1 MLSAL
6 AVLSLAIGNVFAIA
20 QTNLK
25 RLLGYSTI
33 SHIGFLLL
41 GFVNGTPSGFR
52 GGAFL
57 RDQLCVDGHS
67 SRSG

>member
-1 MLSAL
+1 M
-6 AVLSLAIGNVFAIA
+6 LSLAIGNVFAIA

-41 GFVNGTPSGFR
+41 GFVNGTPSR
-52 GGAFL
+52 ISAP
-57 RDQLCVDGHS
+57 RCS
-67 SRSG
+67 TRSATR